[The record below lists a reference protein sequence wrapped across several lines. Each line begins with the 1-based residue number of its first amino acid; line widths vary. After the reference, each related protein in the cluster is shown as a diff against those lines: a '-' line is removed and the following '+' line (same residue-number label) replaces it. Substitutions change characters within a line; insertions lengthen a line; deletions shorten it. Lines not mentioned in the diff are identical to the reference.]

1 MNQTQYRTGAVQTT
15 TSPIEIN
22 KVLRNTYALLS
33 MTLLF
38 SAVMTGISM
47 ANNWPHPGIMITLVG
62 YFGLLF
68 LTTKLRNSSWGILS
82 VFALTGFMG
91 VTLGPIINMY
101 LYRFGNGS
109 EIVMMALGGTG
120 VIFLAM
126 SGLALTSKR
135 DFSFMGK
142 FLAIGIL
149 VAFLAAIGNFFFQL
163 PALGLAVSSMFILL
177 MAGLIL
183 YQTQQIIRG
192 GETNY
197 IMATV
202 TLFVSLFNLFTSLLH
217 ILGFGFGED

>member
-1 MNQTQYRTGAVQTT
+1 MNQTQYRTGAVQV
-15 TSPIEIN
+15 SSAIEIN

-47 ANNWPHPGIMITLVG
+47 ANNWPHPGIMITLGG

-101 LYRFGNGS
+101 LYRYGNGS

-142 FLAIGIL
+142 FLMIGIL
-149 VAFLAAIGNFFFQL
+149 VAFLAAIGNLFFQL
-163 PALGLAVSSMFILL
+163 PALGLAVSSMFVLL

>member
-1 MNQTQYRTGAVQTT
+1 MNQTQYRTGAAQPLSGVAMNQ
-15 TSPIEIN
+15 
-22 KVLRNTYALLS
+22 VLRNTYALLS

-38 SAVMTGISM
+38 SAAMAGASM
-47 ANNWPHPGIMITLVG
+47 AFNWPYPGPMIVLVG
-62 YFGLLF
+62 YFALLF
-68 LTTKLRNSSWGILS
+68 ITTKLRNSAWGILS

-91 VTLGPIINMY
+91 ATLGPIINMY

-126 SGLALTSKR
+126 SGIALTSKR

-142 FLAIGIL
+142 FLMIGIL
-149 VAFLAAIGNFFFQL
+149 VAFIAGIGNLFFQL
-163 PALGLAVSSMFILL
+163 PALGLAVSGMFTML

-183 YQTQQIIRG
+183 YQTQQIVRG

-202 TLFVSLFNLFTSLLH
+202 TLFISIYNLFLSLMHL
-217 ILGFGFGED
+217 LGFAFGED